1 MAVGAVMTGLG
12 PTALAA
18 HDIPARV
25 TVLSFLKAEGRTL
38 RVLVRV
44 PLAAM
49 RDVNFPLTGPGYL
62 DFGRADSLLFEAAS
76 LWVAGGM
83 TFQENARELKD
94 PRIAAIRVSL
104 PSDRS
109 FASYDSALAH
119 VTGPK
124 LPATTE
130 LIWQQALLDVLLE
143 YSIESDQSSF
153 SIRPAF
159 ARLGLQTTT
168 VLRFL
173 PAGKSER
180 AYQFLGDPGLIR
192 LDPRWYQAALSFV
205 KLGFRHILDGLD
217 HLLFLFCLIIPLRR
231 VRPLIAVITAFTL
244 AHSITLAAS
253 TLGLAPQAL
262 WFPPLIETLIALS
275 ILYMAFENILG
286 AKMERRWMLAFG
298 FGLVHGFGF
307 AFYLRS
313 SLQFAGAHLA
323 TSLLSF
329 NLGEIGRA
337 HV

>member
-1 MAVGAVMTGLG
+1 MYPRISRAVMAVMAVGAVMTGLG

-62 DFGRADSLLFEAAS
+62 DFGRADSLLFDAAS

-83 TFQENARELKD
+83 TLQENGRELQD

-119 VTGPK
+119 VTGAK

-143 YSIESDQSSF
+143 YSIWRIIVTPEVLVAAM
-153 SIRPAF
+153 PA
-159 ARLGLQTTT
+159 
-168 VLRFL
+168 
-173 PAGKSER
+173 E
-180 AYQFLGDPGLIR
+180 
-192 LDPRWYQAALSFV
+192 
-205 KLGFRHILDGLD
+205 
-217 HLLFLFCLIIPLRR
+217 
-231 VRPLIAVITAFTL
+231 
-244 AHSITLAAS
+244 
-253 TLGLAPQAL
+253 
-262 WFPPLIETLIALS
+262 
-275 ILYMAFENILG
+275 
-286 AKMERRWMLAFG
+286 
-298 FGLVHGFGF
+298 
-307 AFYLRS
+307 
-313 SLQFAGAHLA
+313 
-323 TSLLSF
+323 
-329 NLGEIGRA
+329 
-337 HV
+337 